1 MSKTTQVPKLQVR
14 SMLDVGPSSADLGA
28 LFEVA
33 KKNGTRFVEIARGLA
48 AQGKLR
54 WDDPAVDLRALFLA
68 TIDIE
73 CQVRAHIPGIGERTL
88 TTSAFPVLSGVL
100 TAELLERPDQVAGA
114 VWPKL
119 VSVRPTNK
127 DTTHLVRI
135 VNSDSS
141 HIGGNKRKEGDPY
154 PLMTSAEERVQV
166 DTVDDGRRI
175 AINAKVL
182 ETNDKPGLIEQINA
196 LREWANER
204 RDKIALYRVYDLYGS
219 AGSASAPYV
228 YRPNGVGT
236 ALYTTSTTALRRAPS
251 GTRVVNNPIV
261 DDASLQNLINVMA
274 AMLNENGNKVSALE
288 GLQILA
294 PHALG
299 SKLFKLLSSEKI
311 PGVENEVNP
320 FGPMGLYRIEPIIS
334 PKIDAFTTTSVILGR
349 EFPKAFVLVS
359 RLDMEYVQM
368 AANMSDFLRTRLAW
382 EGRIADE
389 FEIGARDHNRCVQSL
404 ADETAPTGPALGS

>member
-1 MSKTTQVPKLQVR
+1 MSKTTNKGLQVR
-14 SMLDVGPSSADLGA
+14 SMLDVGPSGADIGGL
-28 LFEVA
+28 LQLA
-33 KKNGTRFVEIARGLA
+33 KKNGTKLVEIARSLA
-48 AQGKLR
+48 RQGKLR
-54 WDDPAVDLRALFLA
+54 WDDPAIDLQALFRE
-68 TIDIE
+68 TIDIQCE
-73 CQVRAHIPGIGERTL
+73 VRAHIPGIGERTL

-100 TAELLERPDQVAGA
+100 TAELLERTDQVAPP
-114 VWPKL
+114 VWQKIC
-119 VSVRPTNK
+119 SVRPTNK

-141 HIGGNKRKEGDPY
+141 HVGGNKRKEGDPY

-175 AINAKVL
+175 AINAKVI
-182 ETNDKPGLIEQINA
+182 ETNDKPGLIDQINA

-204 RDKIALYRVYDLYGS
+204 RDKIALYRAYDLYGS
-219 AGSASAPYV
+219 GASPSAPYV
-228 YRPNGVGT
+228 YRPNGVGA
-236 ALYTTSTTALRRAPS
+236 ALYTTSTTALSRAPS

-261 DDASLQNLINVMA
+261 DDSSLQALINVMA

-299 SKLFKLLSSEKI
+299 SKLFKLLSSEKV

-320 FGPMGLYRIEPIIS
+320 FGPMGLYKIEPIIS

-359 RLDMEYVQM
+359 RLDMEYMSM
-368 AANMSDFLRTRLAW
+368 AASMQDYLRTRLAF
-382 EGRIADE
+382 EARIADE

-404 ADETAPTGPALGS
+404 SNETAPTGPTLGS